1 MRSVGRNSPPLR
13 KNRRRGSQ
21 LVEAG
26 LMLIPFFAM
35 AFMTIDTAWA
45 IFVKATLQHAVREG
59 VRYGVTG
66 QVSNGNGHIES
77 IKKVVQS
84 NSLGLLKGSQSST
97 LSVQFLDPGTLTTT
111 SNNQGGNLV
120 QVSVTNY
127 QITPLAPLLRAATA
141 VPVTVTSVDMIEGSP
156 GGVAPT
162 P

>member
-1 MRSVGRNSPPLR
+1 
-13 KNRRRGSQ
+13 
-21 LVEAG
+21 
-26 LMLIPFFAM
+26 MLIPFFAM

-66 QVSNGNGHIES
+66 RVSGSLGQIASIEA
-77 IKKVVQS
+77 VVQS
-84 NSLGLLKGSQSST
+84 NSLGLLTGAQSGK

-111 SNNQGGNLV
+111 SSNQGGNLV

-141 VPVTVTSVDMIEGSP
+141 VPLTVTSVDMIEGSP
-156 GGVAPT
+156 GGVAPA

>member
-1 MRSVGRNSPPLR
+1 MARNSFPMQRNP
-13 KNRRRGSQ
+13 RRGSQ

-66 QVSNGNGHIES
+66 QVSGSLGQIASIEA
-77 IKKVVQS
+77 VVQS
-84 NSLGLLKGSQSST
+84 NSLGLLTGAQSGA

-111 SNNQGGNLV
+111 SSNQGGNLV

-141 VPVTVTSVDMIEGSP
+141 VPLTVTSVDMIEGSP